1 MLVISTKKNEAG
13 KGEKKVYLC
22 KYGVCG
28 WIQFYL
34 GVVRE
39 GFIERTVTYQPEVG
53 EQTSQTDIEGESI
66 PGRDFD
72 MGTFLGCLKHS
83 EGNPVPLSQAREAR
97 VIGSEVR
104 EGIIWHL
111 DLWILTFILIK
122 MGESLKGFEE
132 RSIIVWFVFS

>member
-1 MLVISTKKNEAG
+1 MKQG
-13 KGEKKVYLC
+13 REKKVYLC

-53 EQTSQTDIEGESI
+53 EQTSQTDIEEESI

-72 MGTFLGCLKHS
+72 MVTFLGCLKHS

-97 VIGSEVR
+97 VSRKWSQWGDYMAPWPMNFDFYSY
-104 EGIIWHL
+104 
-111 DLWILTFILIK
+111 
-122 MGESLKGFEE
+122 
-132 RSIIVWFVFS
+132 